1 MIELLP
7 FSFSKFSSI
16 LLFFFINGGIIC
28 SLLIGNWVQTKS
40 RSSVWLVGF
49 TLLCMLYI
57 SPFMLGYAG
66 WYSKE
71 LPRTILFYAPLQQ
84 LLLIGP
90 VIYFYV
96 RSLLVP
102 TLRFEK
108 INLIHFLPALLYNIA
123 MVVVFL
129 NDIVFDSSHFF
140 YADGKDMDLDPWYQW
155 AGLFSM
161 LGYLILSV
169 LHYQKF
175 KKAIFDAFSFAEEM
189 VVNWVQHFLISFII
203 ILVLRVLFFVLNPE
217 WGEFGNKFWYYFC
230 FSVLFTYIGFKG
242 YLHALKQQ
250 LKASFKDQNELE
262 VHQLLT
268 DTLGDAYTEND
279 RSKVS
284 SNSLD
289 VEVEKWV
296 NELDRLMK
304 NEFMYKNS
312 QLTIS
317 DFADKLETHTKQISS
332 VVNTGFGMNFN
343 DWVNK
348 HRVEEVIKQIDEG
361 QLETKTMLAL
371 ALEAGFNSKS
381 TFNRSFKKYKGI
393 TPVQYVKGSNM

>member
-1 MIELLP
+1 M
-7 FSFSKFSSI
+7 
-16 LLFFFINGGIIC
+16 
-28 SLLIGNWVQTKS
+28 
-40 RSSVWLVGF
+40 
-49 TLLCMLYI
+49 
-57 SPFMLGYAG
+57 
-66 WYSKE
+66 
-71 LPRTILFYAPLQQ
+71 
-84 LLLIGP
+84 
-90 VIYFYV
+90 
-96 RSLLVP
+96 
-102 TLRFEK
+102 
-108 INLIHFLPALLYNIA
+108 
-123 MVVVFL
+123 
-129 NDIVFDSSHFF
+129 
-140 YADGKDMDLDPWYQW
+140 
-155 AGLFSM
+155 
-161 LGYLILSV
+161 
-169 LHYQKF
+169 
-175 KKAIFDAFSFAEEM
+175 
-189 VVNWVQHFLISFII
+189 
-203 ILVLRVLFFVLNPE
+203 
-217 WGEFGNKFWYYFC
+217 
-230 FSVLFTYIGFKG
+230 
-242 YLHALKQQ
+242 KQQ

-268 DTLGDAYTEND
+268 DTLGDAPTEND